1 MNLNNNNMNKFNLN
15 QLRNDVIDHTDLF
28 DNAIIDGTPFW
39 RDQWTDWILIQL
51 IGIDAYE
58 LMSARHSTYKYYV
71 DYAELWIA
79 DQDTGHTIWL
89 G

>member
-1 MNLNNNNMNKFNLN
+1 MNKFSID
-15 QLRNDVIDHTDLF
+15 QLRADVASHLVDQIDFTYWAWSSAQYDSVVNF
-28 DNAIIDGTPFW
+28 MIAS
-39 RDQWTDWILIQL
+39 L

-58 LMSARHSTYKYYV
+58 LMSARHSTYKYYI

>member
-1 MNLNNNNMNKFNLN
+1 MNKFSID
-15 QLRNDVIDHTDLF
+15 QLRADVARHLVDQGFTFHLWSSAQF
-28 DNAIIDGTPFW
+28 DSVVNFMIAS
-39 RDQWTDWILIQL
+39 L

>member
-1 MNLNNNNMNKFNLN
+1 MNKFSID
-15 QLRNDVIDHTDLF
+15 QLRADVARHLVDQLYFTHNIWSSAQF
-28 DNAIIDGTPFW
+28 DSVVNFMIAS
-39 RDQWTDWILIQL
+39 L

-58 LMSARHSTYKYYV
+58 LMSARHSTYKYYIG
-71 DYAELWIA
+71 YAELWIA